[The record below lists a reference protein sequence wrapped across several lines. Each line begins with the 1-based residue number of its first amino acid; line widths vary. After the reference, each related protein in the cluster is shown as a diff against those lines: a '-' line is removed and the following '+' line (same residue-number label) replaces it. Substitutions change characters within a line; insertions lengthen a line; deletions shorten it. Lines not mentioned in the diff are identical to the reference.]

1 MPEEIE
7 IPTEHL
13 HEQIEEGAEEK
24 RERWTLFLALSTAF
38 MAVLAAFAGLL
49 AGHHANEA
57 LVERMKASDQWNFY
71 QSKNLKQEIAV
82 NTDMILQAVGA
93 AKTGQTT
100 LPAQGAGKNGQA
112 ATAPGAGK
120 TSAAA
125 SPLTV
130 DHSKDIARYDKE
142 KAEIKKQAEESEAVS
157 EAHLAKHVPL
167 ARAVT
172 AFQIAIAISAIA
184 VLTRR
189 KMLWYAGLGLTAIGI
204 FFLIVGILP

>member
-1 MPEEIE
+1 MPEEVE

-13 HEQIEEGAEEK
+13 HEQIEEGAQEK
-24 RERWTLFLALSTAF
+24 KERWTMFLALSTAF

-49 AGHHANEA
+49 AGDNANEA
-57 LVERMKASDQWNFY
+57 LIERMKASDQWNYY
-71 QSKNLKQEIAV
+71 QAKNLKQAILI
-82 NTDMILQAVGA
+82 NTDQILKAVGPA
-93 AKTGQTT
+93 AH
-100 LPAQGAGKNGQA
+100 AGAGSSAGSA
-112 ATAPGAGK
+112 GDRGA
-120 TSAAA
+120 
-125 SPLTV
+125 
-130 DHSKDIARYDKE
+130 DIARYDRE
-142 KAEIKKQAEESEAVS
+142 KAEIQKKADEAEKAS

-189 KMLWYAGLGLTAIGI
+189 RVLWYTGLVLTAVGI

>member
-1 MPEEIE
+1 MM
-7 IPTEHL
+7 
-13 HEQIEEGAEEK
+13 
-24 RERWTLFLALSTAF
+24 LALSTAF

-71 QSKNLKQEIAV
+71 QAKNLKQEIAV

-93 AKTGQTT
+93 GRAAISSGKTSTE
-100 LPAQGAGKNGQA
+100 PAA
-112 ATAPGAGK
+112 ATAPQA
-120 TSAAA
+120 
-125 SPLTV
+125 
-130 DHSKDIARYDKE
+130 DHSKDIARYEKE
-142 KAEIKKQAEESEAVS
+142 KAEIKKQAEEDEAVS

-189 KMLWYAGLGLTAIGI
+189 KNLWYAGLVLTAIGI

>member
-13 HEQIEEGAEEK
+13 HEQIEEGAEEN

-71 QSKNLKQEIAV
+71 QAKNLKQEIAV

-93 AKTGQTT
+93 AKPGQT
-100 LPAQGAGKNGQA
+100 A
-112 ATAPGAGK
+112 AKSTAASP
-120 TSAAA
+120 AAA
-125 SPLTV
+125 SPAS
-130 DHSKDIARYDKE
+130 DHSKDIARYEKE
-142 KAEIKKQAEESEAVS
+142 KAEIKKQAEEDEAVS

-189 KMLWYAGLGLTAIGI
+189 KPLWYGGLALTAVGV